1 MSDQLPQTAERP
13 DDEQDG
19 HQPQDNGFRAT
30 PPLQQ
35 IATIFVGA
43 IALGLA
49 FYAGGR
55 LFDLGWMIAVA
66 WAFAFGASVGAAT
79 EGVVAAWRAGR

>member
-1 MSDQLPQTAERP
+1 MSDQLPKAAERP

-19 HQPQDNGFRAT
+19 DHPRDSDLRVS

-35 IATIFVGA
+35 IGIIFLGS
-43 IALGLA
+43 IALALV

-55 LFDLGWMIAVA
+55 LFNLGWMIATA
-66 WAFAFGASVGAAT
+66 WAFAFGASVAVGLAGA
-79 EGVVAAWRAGR
+79 VAAWRDGR

>member
-1 MSDQLPQTAERP
+1 MNEELPQATERP
-13 DDEQDG
+13 DGEQDAD
-19 HQPQDNGFRAT
+19 QLQDSGVKAT

-35 IATIFVGA
+35 IATVFVGSL
-43 IALGLA
+43 ALGLM

-66 WAFAFGASVGAAT
+66 WTFAFGASVGVAA
-79 EGVVAAWRAGR
+79 EGVAAAWRDGQ

>member
-1 MSDQLPQTAERP
+1 MSDQLPQPNERTNG
-13 DDEQDG
+13 EQDG
-19 HQPQDNGFRAT
+19 DHPQDSDLRVS

-35 IATIFVGA
+35 IGIIFLGS

-55 LFDLGWMIAVA
+55 LFNLGWMIATA
-66 WAFAFGASVGAAT
+66 WAFAFGASVAVGLAGA
-79 EGVVAAWRAGR
+79 VAAWRDGR

>member
-1 MSDQLPQTAERP
+1 MSEQLPQTAERP
-13 DDEQDG
+13 DDEQGED
-19 HQPQDNGFRAT
+19 QPRDSDFRAT

-43 IALGLA
+43 IALALV

-55 LFDLGWMIAVA
+55 LFNLGWMIAVA
-66 WAFAFGASVGAAT
+66 WAFAFGASVGVAT